1 MNTQQKTSAE
11 ESPDKTNASKKSHL
25 KYLFPELIIFE
36 RLLKRFT
43 GELNNKPGQQEEES
57 LPLWGMPQTSN
68 VTTNQ
73 QSNFSYEPPLS
84 PEPLY
89 EEEEDERL
97 INEELLTASL
107 NKLESIVGLKEVK
120 EFIYDLKDEVY
131 LNIQRELAGQKT
143 SRSTLHMIFTGN
155 PGTGKTTVARIVAD
169 IFKALR
175 VVSHGQLVEVV
186 REDLVAEYQGQT
198 AMKTRAVIESAI
210 GGILFID
217 EAYTLSRG
225 GDQDAFGKEAI
236 DSLVKGMEEYR
247 ENMVVILAGYSK
259 EMYEF
264 MKANSGLKSRFPNQI
279 EFKDYTADELLEIAK
294 IEMRKNDF
302 VIEEPTL
309 KVIHDIL
316 EQRQI
321 PGRNDSGNG
330 RLVRNIMEE
339 ARRKQ
344 SRRLVRDG
352 YQAADEMRLLLPND
366 FGYVEEET
374 FDLEKELSKIVGNE
388 KVKDFV
394 RQLAAQIKVQKLRK
408 KKGLS
413 AVSGQTLHM
422 IFSGN
427 PGTGKTTIARII
439 GKMLKEMGVLK
450 SGHLIETDRSGL
462 VAGYT
467 GQTAEKTNDMISQAL
482 GGILFIDEA
491 YALASGGSGDFG
503 KEAID
508 TLVKGMEDHR
518 ENLLV
523 ILAGYEE
530 DMEKFLQTNA
540 GLRSRFP
547 NQFNFEDYTLSE
559 LFKIS
564 LLMLKGKG
572 LKITTDCENV
582 IKDSLKPA
590 VGNREAGNGRFV
602 RNLLE
607 QVERNQSMR
616 IAKMLDPSEKDLITL
631 LPEDFKE
638 GV

>member
-1 MNTQQKTSAE
+1 MTVQEQKASAGSRN
-11 ESPDKTNASKKSHL
+11 ESRESRRKIL
-25 KYLFPELIIFE
+25 KYLFPELTILGLMKE
-36 RLLKRFT
+36 RMSDKLQASSQPVQNT
-43 GELNNKPGQQEEES
+43 NEQWNPSYQQ
-57 LPLWGMPQTSN
+57 PQY
-68 VTTNQ
+68 NQ
-73 QSNFSYEPPLS
+73 SMQYQNQTDYQNSFSYED
-84 PEPLY
+84 
-89 EEEEDERL
+89 EDTRM
-97 INEELLTASL
+97 IDEELLENAL
-107 NKLESIVGLKEVK
+107 KKLDGIVGLKEVK

-143 SRSTLHMIFTGN
+143 SKSTLHMVFTGN

-169 IFKALR
+169 IFKALG
-175 VVSHGQLVEVV
+175 VVSNGHLVEVV
-186 REDLVAEYQGQT
+186 REDLVGSYVGQT
-198 AMKTRAVIESAI
+198 APKTREIIEQSI

-225 GDQDAFGKEAI
+225 GETDFGKEAI
-236 DSLVKGMEEYR
+236 DALVKGMEENR

-264 MKANSGLKSRFPNQI
+264 MQANSGLKSRFPNQI
-279 EFKDYTADELLEIAK
+279 EFKDYTSDELLKIAQ
-294 IEMRKNDF
+294 IEVKKNDF
-302 VIEEPTL
+302 IVDEKTL
-309 KVIHDIL
+309 KVIHGIL

-344 SRRLVRDG
+344 SKRLVRDG
-352 YQAADEMRLLLPND
+352 YQSAEEMRILLPED

-374 FDLEKELSKIVGNE
+374 FDLEKELGKIIGNE
-388 KVKDFV
+388 KVKVFI

-408 KKGLS
+408 EKGLS
-413 AVSGQTLHM
+413 GTTGQTLHM

-439 GKMLKEMGVLK
+439 GKMLKDMGVLK

-462 VAGYT
+462 VAGHV
-467 GQTAEKTNDMISQAL
+467 GQTAEKTNDIISQAL

-491 YALASGGSGDFG
+491 YALASGGANDFG
-503 KEAID
+503 REAID

-530 DMEKFLQTNA
+530 DMEKFLQVNA

-547 NQFNFEDYTLSE
+547 NQFVFEDYSLKE
-559 LFKIS
+559 LMGIAKII
-564 LLMLKGKG
+564 LKSKG
-572 LKITTDCENV
+572 YKLT
-582 IKDSLKPA
+582 KDSLSALENALKPA
-590 VGNREAGNGRFV
+590 VGVKEAGNGRFV
-602 RNLLE
+602 RNLIE
-607 QVERNQSMR
+607 QVERNQNLR
-616 IAKMLDPSEKDLITL
+616 ISQLENPSDTELIL
-631 LPEDFKE
+631 LVREDFE
-638 GV
+638 GED